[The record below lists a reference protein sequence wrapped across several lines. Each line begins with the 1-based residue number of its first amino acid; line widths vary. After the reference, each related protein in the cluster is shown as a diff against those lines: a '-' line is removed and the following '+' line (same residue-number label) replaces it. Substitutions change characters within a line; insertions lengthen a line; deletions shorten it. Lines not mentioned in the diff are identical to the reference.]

1 MKKFLALLLA
11 AMTLLAM
18 FPAAVAETA
27 AEPVYGGDLTVLGFD
42 FNTFFLPWST
52 TTSDRFNAA
61 PAIESLG
68 RRNQETG
75 DTEGWLVKEFIT
87 DPDALTLT
95 LKLQEGVKFSDG
107 SDFNAE
113 AVIWNF
119 DKMVEFGKQSD
130 LVNPVSYT
138 ALASTLCRS
147 SMKPGPTPGRIP
159 LAKSAFTA
167 PPPSR
172 PTDRTG
178 LLSTPWVPVPS

>member
-1 MKKFLALLLA
+1 MKKLLALVLAAALLLA
-11 AMTLLAM
+11 MI
-18 FPAAVAETA
+18 PAALAETA
-27 AEPVYGGDLTVLGFD
+27 AEPVYGGDLSVLGFE

-52 TTSDRFNAA
+52 TTSDRYNAA

-87 DPDALTLT
+87 DPEALTLT

-138 ALASTLCRS
+138 AVDDYTVLIQYDKWANTW
-147 SMKPGPTPGRIP
+147 MDTIGEVRIYCP
-159 LAKSAFTA
+159 AAFEA
-167 PPPSR
+167 N
-172 PTDRTG
+172 G
-178 LLSTPWVPVPS
+178 